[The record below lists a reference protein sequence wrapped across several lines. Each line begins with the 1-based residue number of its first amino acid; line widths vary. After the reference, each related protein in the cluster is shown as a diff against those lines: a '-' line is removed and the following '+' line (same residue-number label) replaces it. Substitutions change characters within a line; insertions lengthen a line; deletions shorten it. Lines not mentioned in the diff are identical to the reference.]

1 MTTSSYSSSFGR
13 LQAISTN
20 FLSYD
25 FIQSLV
31 KAEDVGE
38 VARMLESTWYG
49 PEIDRAAALYSPP
62 ELLEVAI
69 NRHLVEVNKIAL
81 EVYSFQ
87 WEASYPGLFLQ
98 SGIYITLNSFCH
110 PKS

>member
-1 MTTSSYSSSFGR
+1 MATSSYPLLLEDYRQSQLISFHLILFR
-13 LQAISTN
+13 I
-20 FLSYD
+20 
-25 FIQSLV
+25 LV
-31 KAEDVGE
+31 KADDVGE

-81 EVYSFQ
+81 EVTPYSGKQ
-87 WEASYPGLFLQ
+87 AIRAISQ